1 MAQRPPVRKL
11 LVEGDDDKRV
21 IPELIEANGVPWV
34 DSRGDWIVSIE
45 PMNGFEPIL
54 AAEEIETQL
63 KASGLKALGII
74 VDANDDAA
82 KRWSSVRERCV
93 AQFPDLPE
101 SLPTK
106 GVIATNPDGLKLG
119 VWIMPDNESCGMMET
134 FLKFLVP
141 DPDDPILSFAT
152 KARDEAK
159 TLGAPFKDA
168 HADKAVIHTWL
179 AWQDPPGRQLHDAI
193 VQKILDPKSPHA
205 APFVRWFRSL
215 YAV

>member
-1 MAQRPPVRKL
+1 MPK
-11 LVEGDDDKRV
+11 
-21 IPELIEANGVPWV
+21 
-34 DSRGDWIVSIE
+34 
-45 PMNGFEPIL
+45 
-54 AAEEIETQL
+54 
-63 KASGLKALGII
+63 
-74 VDANDDAA
+74 
-82 KRWSSVRERCV
+82 
-93 AQFPDLPE
+93 
-101 SLPTK
+101 K

-141 DPDDPILSFAT
+141 KSDDPILSFAT

-159 TLGAPFKDA
+159 SLGAPFKPA

-205 APFVRWFRSL
+205 APFVAWFRSL
-215 YAV
+215 YGV

>member
-1 MAQRPPVRKL
+1 
-11 LVEGDDDKRV
+11 
-21 IPELIEANGVPWV
+21 
-34 DSRGDWIVSIE
+34 
-45 PMNGFEPIL
+45 
-54 AAEEIETQL
+54 
-63 KASGLKALGII
+63 
-74 VDANDDAA
+74 
-82 KRWSSVRERCV
+82 
-93 AQFPDLPE
+93 
-101 SLPTK
+101 
-106 GVIATNPDGLKLG
+106 
-119 VWIMPDNESCGMMET
+119 MMET

-159 TLGAPFKDA
+159 SLGAPFKDA